1 MIIFTFFL
9 NKNCYDKEKKGLNKM
24 FEPTKTRRSD
34 VPFSLVPEH
43 MQQEI
48 WHMIFMRPIKGLN
61 LTSPQRFHFFKN
73 KIAHT
78 LSIVYSQSEPYFSDG
93 ITAPYVQDYEE
104 VEFPRVMYVY
114 DVGNEL
120 IMTLDEKNV

>member
-1 MIIFTFFL
+1 
-9 NKNCYDKEKKGLNKM
+9 M